1 MVRDTYR
8 EWGIMDNIVALA
20 RRFGLSYSGG
30 EIGAFKDANGIQ
42 YFISDRGWFKLL
54 RKLANLRYV
63 GYDRV
68 NEAYVF
74 LHNGQLRKFKEI
86 FNPETI
92 DEFLQPFL
100 PAVGNTL
107 LPIIPLAEV
116 VSNHDAPHLI
126 ETIFERE
133 HQNENADNRAS
144 DGRNSFSR
152 APFKQIVERAGR
164 ARSNGNFDRA
174 NYRPN
179 YDRNYSNQY
188 RKGFYSSSSYGD
200 RRFNRDR

>member
-1 MVRDTYR
+1 MVRDVYR

-30 EIGAFKDANGIQ
+30 EIGAFKDANGVQ

-63 GYDRV
+63 GYDRI

-74 LHNGQLRKFKEI
+74 LHNGQLRRFKEI

-100 PAVGNTL
+100 PAVGSTL
-107 LPIIPLAEV
+107 IPIIPLAEV

-133 HQNENADNRAS
+133 HQNGNADVGAAHGR
-144 DGRNSFSR
+144 DGFGR
-152 APFKQIVERAGR
+152 APFKQIVQRAGQ
-164 ARSNGNFDRA
+164 ARNDTGSYRT
-174 NYRPN
+174 NYKQN
-179 YDRNYSNQY
+179 YNRNYSNSY
-188 RKGFYSSSSYGD
+188 RKNFSSGGGYGN
-200 RRFNRDR
+200 RRFDRD